1 MSIFRTLIAQINA
14 GPGPG
19 PGPEPYIPA
28 EYQEVEY
35 IESTGTQYIDTGI
48 SGINSTDELYAKVVL
63 TDSNNAGNFFGWDN
77 GWEYYDINLHHYQRD
92 NKMQLAWG
100 YATEVNSTTATS
112 INTLYEIETKV
123 NSSNLEFYINNSKQ
137 GEINTSSYSATQKH
151 GLFARFRNNSPRL
164 YAKVKLYAFRY
175 RRNNTLIRDLVPC
188 YRKSDDEIGMY
199 DKANGVFYTNDGTG
213 TFTKGPNVVR

>member
-1 MSIFRTLIAQINA
+1 MSIFRTLIAQT
-14 GPGPG
+14 GT
-19 PGPEPYIPA
+19 GPEPQPYIPV

-63 TDSNNAGNFFGWDN
+63 TDSDNAGNFFGWDD
-77 GWEYYDINLHHYQRD
+77 ESYYYDINLRHANQS

-100 YATEVNSTTATS
+100 YFVYVNATTATS

-137 GEINTSSYSATQKH
+137 GQLNTTNNSASQKH

-175 RRNNTLIRDLVPC
+175 KRNNTLIRDLVPC
-188 YRKSDDEIGMY
+188 YRKSDSEIGMY
-199 DKANGVFYTNDGTG
+199 DRVNGTFYTNGGTG
-213 TFTKGPNVVR
+213 TFTKGSDVIR